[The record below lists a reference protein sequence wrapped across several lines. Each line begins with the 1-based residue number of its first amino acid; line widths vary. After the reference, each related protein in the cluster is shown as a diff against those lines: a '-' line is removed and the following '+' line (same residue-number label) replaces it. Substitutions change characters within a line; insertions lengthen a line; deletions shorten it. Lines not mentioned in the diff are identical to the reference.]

1 MGIKFSNLATTTL
14 SSSITASATSI
25 DVTDG
30 SVFPALSAGDF
41 FYATLDTPP
50 SPTEIVKVTALSGNT
65 LTVVRAQDGTS
76 ATSHGSGDTIA
87 LRLVAAVLESLRDNA
102 GSTYTAGS
110 GLSLT
115 GTTFSNTAPD
125 QTVSLTGSGGTTVSG
140 TYPNFTISSTSGSG
154 TGGGSGTG
162 STSNTLTI
170 VGRSITNQVSSVF
183 NRIGTSLL
191 TAANSLLPVALSRP
205 GLSVVGRSTNYTITQ
220 MLNRAGQL
228 LSSAYSLTSILKRSG
243 SSALDMLNIFSS
255 ITQILNRAGSSVVD
269 ASSLTSVTARTGSV
283 SIEKADLFS
292 VDARSGGLTLGASDH
307 AFVVVGRAQNYY
319 IGN

>member
-50 SPTEIVKVTALSGNT
+50 NATEIVKVTALSGNT

-110 GLSLT
+110 GLSLS

-140 TYPNFTISSTSGSG
+140 SYPNFTISSTS
-154 TGGGSGTG
+154 GSGTG

-170 VGRSITNQVSSVF
+170 VGRSITNVVSSVF
-183 NRIGTSLL
+183 SRIGTSLL

-292 VDARSGGLTLGASDH
+292 VNARSGDLTLGASDH

>member
-50 SPTEIVKVTALSGNT
+50 SATEIVKVTALSGNT

-140 TYPNFTISSTSGSG
+140 SYPNFTISSTS
-154 TGGGSGTG
+154 GSGTG

-170 VGRSITNQVSSVF
+170 VGRSITNLVSSVF
-183 NRIGTSLL
+183 NRVGTSLL

>member
-50 SPTEIVKVTALSGNT
+50 NATEIVKVTALSGST

-140 TYPNFTISSTSGSG
+140 NYPNFTISSTS
-154 TGGGSGTG
+154 GSGTG

-170 VGRSITNQVSSVF
+170 VGRSITNVVSSVF
-183 NRIGTSLL
+183 SRIGTSLL

-255 ITQILNRAGSSVVD
+255 ITQILNRAGSAVVS
-269 ASSLTSVTARTGSV
+269 ASSLTSVIARTGSV

-292 VDARSGGLTLGASDH
+292 VDARSGDLTLGASDH

>member
-1 MGIKFSNLATTTL
+1 VGIKFSNLATTTL

-50 SPTEIVKVTALSGNT
+50 NATEIVKVTALSGST

-140 TYPNFTISSTSGSG
+140 NYPNFTISSTS
-154 TGGGSGTG
+154 GSGTG

-170 VGRSITNQVSSVF
+170 VGRSITNVVSSVF
-183 NRIGTSLL
+183 SRIGTSLL

-255 ITQILNRAGSSVVD
+255 ITQILNRAGSAVVS
-269 ASSLTSVTARTGSV
+269 ASSLTSVIARTGSV

-292 VDARSGGLTLGASDH
+292 VDARSGDLTLGASDH

>member
-14 SSSITASATSI
+14 SSSITASATYF
-25 DVTDG
+25 DVVDG

-50 SPTEIVKVTALSGNT
+50 NATEIVKVTAISGNT

-76 ATSHGSGDTIA
+76 ATSHGSGDTVA
-87 LRLVAAVLESLRDNA
+87 LRLVAAVLENLRDNA

-110 GLSLT
+110 GLSLS
-115 GTTFSNTAPD
+115 GTTFSNSAPD
-125 QTVSLTGSGGTTVSG
+125 QTVVLTGSGGTTVSG
-140 TYPNFTISSTSGSG
+140 DYPNFTISSTSGSG
-154 TGGGSGTG
+154 

-170 VGRSITNQVSSVF
+170 LGRSITSVISSVF

-191 TAANSLLPVALSRP
+191 TAANSLLPIAFSRP

-243 SSALDMLNIFSS
+243 SSALEMFSISSS

-283 SIEKADLFS
+283 SLEKADLFS
-292 VDARSGGLTLGASDH
+292 VNARSGDLTLGASDH

>member
-50 SPTEIVKVTALSGNT
+50 NATEIVKVTALSGNT

-140 TYPNFTISSTSGSG
+140 SYPNFTISSTS
-154 TGGGSGTG
+154 GSGTG

-170 VGRSITNQVSSVF
+170 VGRSITNLVSSVF
-183 NRIGTSLL
+183 NRVGTSLL

>member
-50 SPTEIVKVTALSGNT
+50 NATEIVKVTALYGNT

-110 GLSLT
+110 GLSLS

-125 QTVSLTGSGGTTVSG
+125 QTVSLTGSGSTTVSG
-140 TYPNFTISSTSGSG
+140 TYPNFTISSTSSS
-154 TGGGSGTG
+154 GGGSGST

-170 VGRSITNQVSSVF
+170 VGRSIINVVSSVF
-183 NRIGTSLL
+183 SRIGTSLL
-191 TAANSLLPVALSRP
+191 TAANSLLPVAFSRP
-205 GLSVVGRSTNYTITQ
+205 GLSVIGRSANYTITQ

-243 SSALDMLNIFSS
+243 SSALEMLNIFGS
-255 ITQILNRAGSSVVD
+255 ITQILNRAGSSVID
-269 ASSLTSVTARTGSV
+269 ASSLVSVIARTGSV

-292 VDARSGGLTLGASDH
+292 VDARSGDLTLGASDH

-319 IGN
+319 IGT

>member
-50 SPTEIVKVTALSGNT
+50 SATEIVKVTALYGNT

-110 GLSLT
+110 GLSLS

-125 QTVSLTGSGGTTVSG
+125 QTVSLTGSGSTTVSG
-140 TYPNFTISSTSGSG
+140 TYPNFTISSTSSS
-154 TGGGSGTG
+154 GGGSGST

-170 VGRSITNQVSSVF
+170 VGRSITNVVSSVF
-183 NRIGTSLL
+183 SRIGTSLL

-243 SSALDMLNIFSS
+243 SSALEMLNIFSS
-255 ITQILNRAGSSVVD
+255 ITQILNRAGSAVVS
-269 ASSLTSVTARTGSV
+269 ASSLTSVIARTGSV
-283 SIEKADLFS
+283 SIEKADLFA

-319 IGN
+319 IGT

>member
-50 SPTEIVKVTALSGNT
+50 SATEIVKVTALSGNT

-125 QTVSLTGSGGTTVSG
+125 QTVSLTGSGSTTVSG

-154 TGGGSGTG
+154 TG

-170 VGRSITNQVSSVF
+170 VGRSITNLVSSVF

-255 ITQILNRAGSSVVD
+255 ITQILNRAGSAVVS
-269 ASSLTSVTARTGSV
+269 ASSLTSVIARTGSV

-292 VDARSGGLTLGASDH
+292 VDARSGDLTLGASDH

>member
-50 SPTEIVKVTALSGNT
+50 NATEIVKVTALSGNT

-140 TYPNFTISSTSGSG
+140 SYPNFTISSTS
-154 TGGGSGTG
+154 GSGTG

-170 VGRSITNQVSSVF
+170 VGRSITNLVSSVF

-205 GLSVVGRSTNYTITQ
+205 GLSVVGRSTNYAITQ

-243 SSALDMLNIFSS
+243 SSALEMLNIFSS
-255 ITQILNRAGSSVVD
+255 ITQILNRAGSAVVD

>member
-50 SPTEIVKVTALSGNT
+50 NATEIVKVTALGGNT

-140 TYPNFTISSTSGSG
+140 SYPNFTISSTS
-154 TGGGSGTG
+154 GSGTG

-170 VGRSITNQVSSVF
+170 VGRSITNLVSSVF

-205 GLSVVGRSTNYTITQ
+205 GLSVVVDLRTTQ
-220 MLNRAGQL
+220 
-228 LSSAYSLTSILKRSG
+228 SLRC
-243 SSALDMLNIFSS
+243 
-255 ITQILNRAGSSVVD
+255 
-269 ASSLTSVTARTGSV
+269 
-283 SIEKADLFS
+283 
-292 VDARSGGLTLGASDH
+292 
-307 AFVVVGRAQNYY
+307 
-319 IGN
+319 